1 MKKIVAFL
9 GNTFFRKEL
18 ELRVKLFHILAIA
31 GVLNCVVMVTSGI
44 LNRMGAGNIAI
55 NALIG
60 ALSLFLLI
68 FSARTGRYQFCYTM
82 TILVIFIGLFS
93 LLFLTSEG
101 YRGGMPSFFIF
112 GIVYTVYMLDGR
124 KMYAVTF
131 LEAAIY
137 TGLCLLAHYY
147 PQCLATFDSETSRM
161 ADIVVAFLMVSL
173 LLGWTMYAQFQ
184 MYQRQQ
190 KLLEQ
195 ARADSEAANQAKST
209 FLANMS
215 HEIRTPIHIILGMN
229 EAIRRCTNS
238 SKVLECAA
246 KIDEASTMLGS
257 LVDNV
262 LDVSKIESGK
272 MELYSD
278 VYQTSEL
285 ISTLKLLGTVR
296 SEKKKLVFQME
307 VDEQLPDALYGDLPH
322 IKQIATNL
330 LSNAVKYT
338 ENGVVTLSITQ
349 KKGALPEEIILCI
362 TVADTGIGIK
372 PEALPTLFDA
382 FTRAD
387 LTGHRYIEGTGLG
400 LAIVQKLTELM
411 HGTVHVKSEY
421 GAGSTF
427 AVELPQRLAAGREP
441 AREARAK
448 SFLAPEARILVVDD
462 NAENLAV
469 MRSLLERTQLQVD
482 TASSGR
488 DCVESV
494 KNHSYH
500 LILMDYMMPDMDGI
514 QTLGKLREL
523 PGFSIP
529 VIALTAN
536 AVAGTERLLLDAGFA
551 AYVTKPVVWGRL
563 EDLLEQYLPGEL
575 VTEITLERPD
585 TPLLEQL
592 RQKTGSQSQ
601 AYGLDLDK
609 ALDYFNGD
617 LLLYQKTVALYLRN
631 YPMEREKTEGLWAQG
646 DFAGLRFLVHALKS
660 KAKNMGAERLSETAG
675 RAELLCETGEFAEAE
690 SLMPHLLYLWQ
701 RGQEGLRLIQQT
713 LQELLPEEQA
723 KPVPA
728 NPDESLGRLPDLLT
742 TLRRQPSLTCLD
754 ALLAATPD
762 GEGRVLLTDARA
774 AVCAIDFEE
783 AERLFAEYLTLREGG
798 RHDL

>member
-1 MKKIVAFL
+1 MKKIVVFL
-9 GNTFFRKEL
+9 GNTFFRKNL
-18 ELRVKLFHILAIA
+18 ELRVKLFNILAIA
-31 GVLNCVVMVTSGI
+31 GTLNCVVMVAMGI
-44 LNRMGAGNIAI
+44 FNQMDAVNIAV
-55 NALIG
+55 NVFTG
-60 ALSLFLLI
+60 VLSLFLLI
-68 FSARTGRYQFCYTM
+68 FSARTGRYQLCYTV
-82 TILVIFIGLFS
+82 TILVIFIGMFS

-112 GIVYTVYMLDGR
+112 GIVYTVYMLDGK
-124 KMYAVTF
+124 KMYVVTF
-131 LEAAIY
+131 LEAAAY
-137 TGLCLLAHYY
+137 TGMCLFAYHS
-147 PQCLATFDSETSRM
+147 PQYLTAFESDTARLT
-161 ADIVVAFLMVSL
+161 DIVVSFLVVSL
-173 LLGWTMYAQFQ
+173 LLGCTMYAQFQ
-184 MYQRQQ
+184 MYHRQQ

-195 ARADSEAANQAKST
+195 ARMDAEAANQAKST

-229 EAIRRCTNS
+229 EAIKRCTYS
-238 SKVLECAA
+238 AKVRECAA
-246 KIDEASTMLGS
+246 KIDEASAMLGS

-278 VYQTSEL
+278 VYRTSEL

-338 ENGVVTLSITQ
+338 ENGGVTLSIIQ
-349 KKGALPEEIILCI
+349 KEGASLEEIILCI
-362 TVADTGIGIK
+362 TVTDTGIGIK

-411 HGTVHVKSEY
+411 HGTVHVESEY
-421 GAGSTF
+421 GVGSAF
-427 AVELPQRLAAGREP
+427 SVELPQRLAEGQEP
-441 AREARAK
+441 ARETRTR
-448 SFLAPEARILVVDD
+448 SFLAPEGRLLVVDD

-482 TASSGR
+482 TVSCGS
-488 DCVESV
+488 DCVEAV
-494 KNHSYH
+494 KNNYYH

-575 VTEITLERPD
+575 VTEIALARPD
-585 TPLLEQL
+585 APLLEAFKREVGGQP
-592 RQKTGSQSQ
+592 Q

-609 ALDYFNGD
+609 ALDYFSGD
-617 LLLYQKTVALYLRN
+617 LPQYQKTVALYLRN
-631 YPMEREKTEGLWAQG
+631 YPMEREKIDLLRARG
-646 DFAGLRFLVHALKS
+646 DYAGLRFLVHALKG
-660 KAKNMGAERLSETAG
+660 KAKNMGAEGLFETAG
-675 RAELLCETGEFAEAE
+675 HMERLCETGEFAEAE
-690 SLMPHLLYLWQ
+690 SLMPYLLYLWQ
-701 RGQEGLRLIQQT
+701 RGRDGLGLMQQT
-713 LQELLPEEQA
+713 LQSLLPKEQA

-728 NPDESLGRLPDLLT
+728 DLGECLARLPNLLA

-754 ALLAATPD
+754 ALLAAEPD
-762 GEGRVLLTDARA
+762 GEGRVLLTDART
-774 AVCAIDFEE
+774 AVCAIAFEE
-783 AERLFAEYLTLREGG
+783 AERLFSEYLALRE
-798 RHDL
+798 RRTL

>member
-1 MKKIVAFL
+1 MKKIAVFL
-9 GNTFFRKEL
+9 RNTFFRKEL
-18 ELRVKLFHILAIA
+18 ELRVKLFHIIAIA

-55 NALIG
+55 NVLIG

-68 FSARTGRYQFCYTM
+68 FSARTGRYQFCY
-82 TILVIFIGLFS
+82 IVSIPVIFIGMFF

-101 YRGGMPSFFIF
+101 YRGGMTSFFIF
-112 GIVYTVYMLDGR
+112 GIVYTVYMLEGKR
-124 KMYAVTF
+124 MYVVTA
-131 LEAAIY
+131 LEAAAY
-137 TGLCLLAHYY
+137 TGMCLFAYRY
-147 PQCLATFDSETSRM
+147 PQYVTAFESETARFV
-161 ADIVVAFLMVSL
+161 DVVVAFLAVSL
-173 LLGWTMYAQFQ
+173 LLGGTMYAQFQ
-184 MYQRQQ
+184 MYHRQQ

-195 ARADSEAANQAKST
+195 ARMDAEAANQAKSA

-229 EAIRRCTNS
+229 EAIKRCTHS

-246 KIDEASTMLGS
+246 KIDEASAMLGS

-278 VYQTSEL
+278 VYRTSEL

-307 VDEQLPDALYGDLPH
+307 VDEQLPSALYGDLPH

-338 ENGVVTLSITQ
+338 ENGGVTLSITQ
-349 KKGALPEEIILCI
+349 KKGASPEEILLCI
-362 TVADTGIGIK
+362 TVADTGIGIQ

-411 HGTVHVKSEY
+411 QGAVHVESEY
-421 GAGSTF
+421 GLGSTF
-427 AVELPQRLAAGREP
+427 SVELPQRLAAGREP
-441 AREARAK
+441 AREARTK
-448 SFLAPEARILVVDD
+448 SFLAPEGRLLVVDD

-482 TASSGR
+482 TVSCGL
-488 DCVESV
+488 DCVEAV
-494 KNHSYH
+494 KKNSYH
-500 LILMDYMMPDMDGI
+500 LVLMDYMMPDMDGI
-514 QTLGKLREL
+514 KTLGKLREL

-646 DFAGLRFLVHALKS
+646 DFAGLRFLIHALKS
-660 KAKNMGAERLSETAG
+660 KAKNMGAEGLFETAG
-675 RAELLCETGEFAEAE
+675 RVEILCETGEFAEAE
-690 SLMPHLLYLWQ
+690 SLTPYLLYLWERCQ
-701 RGQEGLRLIQQT
+701 AGLRAIEKT
-713 LQELLPEEQA
+713 LQTLLPEEQA
-723 KPVPA
+723 KPIPA
-728 NPDESLGRLPDLLT
+728 DLGECLARLPNLLA

-754 ALLAATPD
+754 ALLAAEPD
-762 GEGRVLLTDARA
+762 GEGRVLLTDART

-783 AERLFAEYLTLREGG
+783 AERLFAEYLTLWEGG